1 MLSTTVFRVGWG
13 VLFVAIALWE
23 ILALRHAGGGD
34 ELTSQIRWIVSH
46 PWAWWAGAGVAIWAF
61 FHLFFG
67 WR

>member
-1 MLSTTVFRVGWG
+1 MLSTTVFRVGWAI
-13 VLFVAIALWE
+13 LFALMGAWE

-34 ELTSQIRWIVSH
+34 ELTAQIRWIVSH
-46 PWAWWAGAGVAIWAF
+46 PWAWWGGAGVAVWAF